1 MVRNYKKTTT
11 RGYYR
16 TAALKEAL
24 YKVREGQPVAK
35 VSRDY
40 GIPRRTLVRHR
51 NASVSNPGV
60 VQLGRFNTV
69 LSVNTE
75 EALVYHIQDMERRLY
90 GITTIDIRHLA
101 YETAEKLNMNNCVSK
116 STKMAGVDWLQ
127 GFLSRHPNLSI
138 RVPTATNLSRAVA
151 FNSVK
156 VIQFFDVYKEILQ
169 DGTYDNASIWNM
181 DESGISNVQKPGKII
196 ATRGSRTV

>member
-1 MVRNYKKTTT
+1 M
-11 RGYYR
+11 
-16 TAALKEAL
+16 
-24 YKVREGQPVAK
+24 
-35 VSRDY
+35 
-40 GIPRRTLVRHR
+40 RTLVRHR

-101 YETAEKLNMNNCVSK
+101 YEIAEKLNMNNCFSK

-169 DGTYDNASIWNM
+169 DCTYDNASIWNM
-181 DESGISNVQKPGKII
+181 DESGISNVQKPGKNYCNAWFQNCIKDDQWR
-196 ATRGSRTV
+196 ARTECRHHLWYERCWAIYTTFLPVCQKRDG